1 MTNLEKALALVP
13 TMLKNIDQKLKRESC
28 AFNRAELVTVKNILI
43 NETNRES

>member
-28 AFNRAELVTVKNILI
+28 VLKRTELVTVKNILI
-43 NETNRES
+43 DATNRES